1 MSETPSPALFHSFT
15 TKSTPGFESP
25 SQIPPKPKGPNGL
38 DIVLSQGKRFIY
50 YPHGSDA
57 VPNFLDWWNGTPY
70 AAKAREKGRAMNW
83 GSDSRKSVVW
93 DHVNDLAE
101 YPNGNPKVQCMH
113 CKQFFAHPS
122 NGNIGTH
129 GLKTHLEGPK
139 CSSPMSTTPSSG
151 NVIAMMSN
159 PMAGAILT

>member
-1 MSETPSPALFHSFT
+1 MSETPSPASFHSFT
-15 TKSTPGFESP
+15 IESTPGFESP
-25 SQIPPKPKGPNGL
+25 SRIPPKPKGPNGL

-113 CKQFFAHPS
+113 C
-122 NGNIGTH
+122 
-129 GLKTHLEGPK
+129 
-139 CSSPMSTTPSSG
+139 
-151 NVIAMMSN
+151 
-159 PMAGAILT
+159 